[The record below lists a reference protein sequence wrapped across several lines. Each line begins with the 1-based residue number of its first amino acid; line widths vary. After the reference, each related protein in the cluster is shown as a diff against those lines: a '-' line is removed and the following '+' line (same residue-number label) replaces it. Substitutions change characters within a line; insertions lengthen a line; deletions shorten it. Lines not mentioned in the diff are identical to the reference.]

1 MVTSDDKMY
10 KTLKQELLSQKDRQ
24 GIPSTPL
31 RQFIRCRPTA
41 KFPLRHRYFYR
52 FTVISKR
59 YFLQSRIHAGIR
71 HCKDGLSCHRLYHY
85 GTRFRSCKRHTAGLQ
100 AIVARIEHRLQQ
112 FFVCRLHCLYQRVIP
127 QYTERQPGGRSALS
141 RIHGITVRIIHG
153 RLSVVNLQTENFH
166 AIRQILLTG
175 ICFVVQHP
183 VRRTRFAGYERF
195 PAVFRKNAVS
205 KLPLLH
211 QPGCVLA

>member
-24 GIPSTPL
+24 GIPSAPL
-31 RQFIRCRPTA
+31 RQFIRYRPTA

-112 FFVCRLHCLYQRVIP
+112 FFCLPTALLVPKSHSSVHGKATGRTECPFPYTRYNRTYHPRALVRGQSTNGEFSRYPADSSYRHLFCCAAPSSQDAFRRLR
-127 QYTERQPGGRSALS
+127 TLS
-141 RIHGITVRIIHG
+141 RLYSG
-153 RLSVVNLQTENFH
+153 
-166 AIRQILLTG
+166 
-175 ICFVVQHP
+175 
-183 VRRTRFAGYERF
+183 RTR
-195 PAVFRKNAVS
+195 
-205 KLPLLH
+205 
-211 QPGCVLA
+211 

>member
-1 MVTSDDKMY
+1 MY

-24 GIPSTPL
+24 GIPSAPL
-31 RQFIRCRPTA
+31 RQFIRYRPTA

-100 AIVARIEHRLQQ
+100 AMVARIEHRLQQ
-112 FFVCRLHCLYQRVIP
+112 FFVCRLHRLYQRVIP
-127 QYTERQPGGRSALS
+127 QHTERQPGGRSALS
-141 RIHGITVRIIHG
+141 RI
-153 RLSVVNLQTENFH
+153 QAKAATE
-166 AIRQILLTG
+166 T
-175 ICFVVQHP
+175 P
-183 VRRTRFAGYERF
+183 
-195 PAVFRKNAVS
+195 
-205 KLPLLH
+205 
-211 QPGCVLA
+211 

>member
-1 MVTSDDKMY
+1 MY

-24 GIPSTPL
+24 GIPSAPL
-31 RQFIRCRPTA
+31 RQFIRYRPTA

-112 FFVCRLHCLYQRVIP
+112 FFSADCTACTKESFLSTRKGNRADGVPFPV
-127 QYTERQPGGRSALS
+127 YT
-141 RIHGITVRIIHG
+141 V
-153 RLSVVNLQTENFH
+153 
-166 AIRQILLTG
+166 
-175 ICFVVQHP
+175 
-183 VRRTRFAGYERF
+183 
-195 PAVFRKNAVS
+195 
-205 KLPLLH
+205 
-211 QPGCVLA
+211 

>member
-1 MVTSDDKMY
+1 MQASVTVKTDFPATVFIITVQGSEAVSD
-10 KTLKQELLSQKDRQ
+10 T
-24 GIPSTPL
+24 
-31 RQFIRCRPTA
+31 
-41 KFPLRHRYFYR
+41 
-52 FTVISKR
+52 
-59 YFLQSRIHAGIR
+59 
-71 HCKDGLSCHRLYHY
+71 
-85 GTRFRSCKRHTAGLQ
+85 LQ
-100 AIVARIEHRLQQ
+100 AIVARIEPRLQQ

-153 RLSVVNLQTENFH
+153 RLSVVNPQTENFH